1 MKKIGL
7 SVIFALAWPLV
18 SLFFLGLSV
27 LTYTR
32 LTDEDPIATVYFDRI
47 GDKEYAGF
55 LSETDGKKHED
66 DREYKILGD
75 QWRIDA
81 QFIKLRP
88 WANIIGFDSRY
99 NLERF
104 EGRYKKVQDQNTLQR
119 MAYDLGEEKTV
130 RIPDFFIKYNIFIDA
145 EYGSSSYKNIDVK
158 SVYTVYRT
166 QSGIIIRELPRP
178 EDEATYSEESSLFTR
193 MMKKVGLETETP
205 GESIDG
211 SADITDSAR

>member
-1 MKKIGL
+1 MKKFIL
-7 SVIFALAWPLV
+7 AVIFALAWPLV

-32 LTDEDPIATVYFDRI
+32 LTDEDPIATVYFNKTT
-47 GDKEYAGF
+47 DKEYVGF
-55 LSETDGKKHED
+55 LSETDGKKRED
-66 DREYKILGD
+66 EREYKILGD

-104 EGRYKKVQDQNTLQR
+104 EGRYRRIQDQNTLPK

-130 RIPDFFIKYNIFIDA
+130 SIPDFFIKYNIFIDA
-145 EYGSSSYKNIDVK
+145 EYGSSSYKDIDVK

-166 QSGIIIRELPRP
+166 QSGIIIRETPR
-178 EDEATYSEESSLFTR
+178 SEENADDSEKSSFFTK
-193 MMKKVGLETETP
+193 MMNKVEF
-205 GESIDG
+205 
-211 SADITDSAR
+211 R